1 MNEETQLL
9 KDLETAAAEM
19 ARGAGKILQAQFGR
33 QISIEYKDKNQL
45 DPVTEV
51 DKACQ
56 VYLAGEITRLFPT
69 HGILGE
75 EELDP
80 TDGTDGSAGAA
91 NPAESTDPAEA
102 ADSDDPVPDFLWVLD
117 PLDGTTNYLNGLPV
131 YACSIG
137 VLRRGR
143 LVAGALYIPWPGAGL
158 DGGFVL
164 HCRLGGGCF
173 ADGEPVSVYQS
184 DQPVG
189 NRLAGLPGSFSH
201 SMRFGPGIKGHSGE
215 PRTTG
220 SIAYE
225 LAMTA
230 CGVMQY
236 AIFGAPRMWDMA
248 GGALAVSE
256 AGGTVMARLP
266 SVRRWQPLDSLVP
279 SWEEKAPTMKEL
291 RRWVA
296 PLVAGNK
303 QVAPLLA
310 ENLKSRFHPVA
321 RLKRLVRRA
330 LPRRAAP
337 PKKTEAPANENPDP
351 KNQGS

>member
-1 MNEETQLL
+1 
-9 KDLETAAAEM
+9 M
-19 ARGAGKILQAQFGR
+19 ARGAGKILQAKFGR
-33 QISIEYKDKNQL
+33 PISIEYKDKNQL

-56 VYLAGEITRLFPT
+56 TYLEGEITRRFPS

-75 EELDP
+75 EELGESKSSHDADKADEP
-80 TDGTDGSAGAA
+80 DE
-91 NPAESTDPAEA
+91 PA
-102 ADSDDPVPDFLWVLD
+102 PDFVWVLD

-143 LVAGALYIPWPGAGL
+143 LVAGALYIPWPGV

-184 DQPVG
+184 DAPVG
-189 NRLAGLPGSFSH
+189 NRLAGLPGSFAQG
-201 SMRFGPGIKGHSGE
+201 MRFGPGIKGHAGE

-248 GGALAVSE
+248 AGALAVHE

-266 SVRRWQPLDSLVP
+266 SVKRW
-279 SWEEKAPTMKEL
+279 
-291 RRWVA
+291 
-296 PLVAGNK
+296 
-303 QVAPLLA
+303 
-310 ENLKSRFHPVA
+310 
-321 RLKRLVRRA
+321 
-330 LPRRAAP
+330 
-337 PKKTEAPANENPDP
+337 
-351 KNQGS
+351 

>member
-1 MNEETQLL
+1 
-9 KDLETAAAEM
+9 M
-19 ARGAGKILQAQFGR
+19 ARGAGKILQAKFGR
-33 QISIEYKDKNQL
+33 PISIEYKDKNQL

-51 DKACQ
+51 DKTCQ
-56 VYLAGEITRLFPT
+56 TYLEEEITRRFPS
-69 HGILGE
+69 HAILGE
-75 EELDP
+75 EELGESKVLND
-80 TDGTDGSAGAA
+80 AGDAGDA
-91 NPAESTDPAEA
+91 GEPDEPA
-102 ADSDDPVPDFLWVLD
+102 PDFVWVLD

-137 VLRRGR
+137 VLHRGR
-143 LVAGALYIPWPGAGL
+143 LVAGALYIPWPGPSLA
-158 DGGFVL
+158 GGFVL
-164 HCRLGGGCF
+164 HCRLGGGCYS
-173 ADGEPVSVYQS
+173 DGEPVSVYQS

-189 NRLAGLPGSFSH
+189 NRLAGLPGSFTQA
-201 SMRFGPGIKGHSGE
+201 MRFGPGLKGHAGE

-248 GGALAVSE
+248 GGALAVQE

-266 SVRRWQPLDSLVP
+266 GVRRWQPLDTLVP

-310 ENLKSRFHPVA
+310 ANLRSRPHPIA
-321 RLKRLVRRA
+321 RLKRLARKV
-330 LPRRAAP
+330 LPRRAA
-337 PKKTEAPANENPDP
+337 TGQSGN
-351 KNQGS
+351 